1 MKEKGNIIKNKQI
14 YLSDPL
20 KMNDNLE
27 TKWYLDRLNNEKITV
42 DELEY
47 PESIFDMM
55 KMRSQ
60 LDFTFKE
67 LEEILFAM
75 EMEKRA
81 TEVEKGNYELHSL
94 EEMKSLLVEMKKNG

>member
-1 MKEKGNIIKNKQI
+1 MSKNVSRNINLGNIKFKNEDEITIK
-14 YLSDPL
+14 L
-20 KMNDNLE
+20 KDLKVLLE
-27 TKWYLDRLNNEKITV
+27 RNSNA
-42 DELEY
+42 
-47 PESIFDMM
+47 
-55 KMRSQ
+55 
-60 LDFTFKE
+60 FKE

>member
-1 MKEKGNIIKNKQI
+1 MKIKEIRQ
-14 YLSDPL
+14 
-20 KMNDNLE
+20 MNDSDLQAKLKDLKVLLE
-27 TKWYLDRLNNEKITV
+27 RNSNA
-42 DELEY
+42 
-47 PESIFDMM
+47 
-55 KMRSQ
+55 
-60 LDFTFKE
+60 FKE